1 MDLGILMAYIIIYIG
16 LFAFALYLLSFIGK
30 KPKLM
35 KNWEPFVSIIIP
47 AYNEEDCLRK
57 TVESAASL
65 EYPKGK
71 FEILIINDGSRDKTE
86 KIGRELEKEFSNV
99 LFFSKENGGKGSA
112 LNFGIKRAKG
122 EIIISFDS
130 DSFVRSDALKNLLP
144 YFTDKKVMCVTPA
157 MKVYKPRRT
166 LQRVQAMEYDLGI
179 FLRKVFSNMDSI
191 HVTPGPFSAYRKV
204 FFEKHG
210 GYDEKNIT
218 EDMEIAMRIQSL
230 NYKIKN
236 SPKSVVYTIAPKS
249 LFDTTRQR
257 KRWYYGMIFNLSKY
271 KSIFGKKYGELGMI
285 VLPMAV
291 FSILSVMVLTF
302 YYLFKAILNNINS
315 LKLYS
320 LIGFDFVNSFNF
332 KWYYLIVEI
341 YRIFSEGIIFF
352 AIFFFIYTMGMLISI
367 KKIIHSEENVI
378 SIFIGYMF
386 FIVSYSLL
394 FTFWWFISIIYFI
407 RGKTVKW

>member
-1 MDLGILMAYIIIYIG
+1 MDLAILMAYITIYTG
-16 LFAFALYLLSFIGK
+16 LFVFALYLLSFIGK
-30 KPKLM
+30 KPKM
-35 KNWEPFVSIIIP
+35 VKNWEPFVSIIIP

-57 TVESAASL
+57 TVESAVSL
-65 EYPKGK
+65 DYPREK
-71 FEILIINDGSRDKTE
+71 FEILIINDGSKDKTE
-86 KIGRELEKEFSNV
+86 KIGKELEKEFSNV
-99 LFFSKENGGKGSA
+99 RFFSKQNGGKGSA

-130 DSFVRSDALKNLLP
+130 DSFVRSDALKNMLP
-144 YFTDKKVMCVTPA
+144 YFTDKNVMCVTPA
-157 MKVYKPRRT
+157 MKVYKPRGI

-236 SPKSVVYTIAPKS
+236 SPNSVIYTIAPKN
-249 LFDTTRQR
+249 LFDATRQR
-257 KRWYYGMIFNLSKY
+257 KRWYYGMLFNLSKY
-271 KSIFGKKYGELGMI
+271 KSVFGKKYGELGMI

-291 FSILSVMVLTF
+291 FSILSVMVLTL
-302 YYLFKAILNNINS
+302 YYTIRAFFDSINS

-320 LIGFDFVNSFNF
+320 LIGFDFVSNFSF
-332 KWYYLIVEI
+332 KWSYLIIEI

-352 AIFFFIYTMGMLISI
+352 AIFFFIYTLGMLICIRS
-367 KKIIHSEENVI
+367 IIHSEENVI
-378 SIFIGYMF
+378 SIFISYIF
-386 FIVSYSLL
+386 FISSYSLL
-394 FTFWWFISIIYFI
+394 FSFWWFISIIYFI
-407 RGKTVKW
+407 RGKSVKW